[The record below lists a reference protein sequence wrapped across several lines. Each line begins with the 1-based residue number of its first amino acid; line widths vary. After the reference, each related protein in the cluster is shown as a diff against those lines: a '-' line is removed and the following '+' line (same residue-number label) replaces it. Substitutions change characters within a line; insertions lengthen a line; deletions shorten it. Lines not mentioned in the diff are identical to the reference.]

1 MILTG
6 PLGHLVCCLDES
18 GTHDQSPIVTTGGY
32 IATAS
37 AWAKFESRASA
48 IFSAYGVRYLH
59 GVEFQNRKSPY
70 RTWSPIKQRTFLT
83 ELFDAVRDA
92 VEFGVTFS
100 VRKSAY
106 TQAKKEHGLAVNE
119 SGYGYAFRGALDLI
133 LRDEIVRDAN
143 AKLGVKLSFVLESG
157 GPNEGDV
164 RRIFNE
170 HKENPALARMMG
182 DLKVADK
189 KSAIAL
195 QVSDFLAYQARRY
208 VDACEAAGGAYPP
221 MSETLSIMTDK
232 IVYRDAVATGFHPT
246 KPTIAA

>member
-6 PLGHLVCCLDES
+6 PLGDLVCCLDES
-18 GTHDQSPIVTTGGY
+18 GAHYQSPIVTTGGY

-37 AWAKFESRASA
+37 AWAEFERRASA

-157 GPNEGDV
+157 GPNEGTSLRKSTMPRSLRG
-164 RRIFNE
+164 RR
-170 HKENPALARMMG
+170 PLRT
-182 DLKVADK
+182 
-189 KSAIAL
+189 SRR
-195 QVSDFLAYQARRY
+195 ARR
-208 VDACEAAGGAYPP
+208 P
-221 MSETLSIMTDK
+221 L
-232 IVYRDAVATGFHPT
+232 RATRRARPSRRPIRKRKWFPSS
-246 KPTIAA
+246 